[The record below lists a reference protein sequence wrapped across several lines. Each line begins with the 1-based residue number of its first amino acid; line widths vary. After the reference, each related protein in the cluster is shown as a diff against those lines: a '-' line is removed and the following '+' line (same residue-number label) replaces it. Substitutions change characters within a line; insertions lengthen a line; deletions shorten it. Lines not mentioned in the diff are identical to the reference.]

1 MEKQAFFLKLGGPS
15 NYDLEILQDWISTV
29 SRLEGRDHSAWK
41 DTADLVALSE
51 AKYDDPFS
59 RLIRKHLLPLY
70 HRSFGIR
77 LRRRFSKSPSSVSA
91 GTMELNPADASA
103 PPRTPDA
110 PQQDVYTQGGFSK
123 YDDARLIAIIEV
135 ISTVI
140 SSMLP
145 ISSIIIL
152 YFVTSLP
159 ARLGILLGYTALFP
173 IALAIFTKARRV
185 EIFAA
190 TST

>member
-1 MEKQAFFLKLGGPS
+1 VESNPVGPS
-15 NYDLEILQDWISTV
+15 V
-29 SRLEGRDHSAWK
+29 
-41 DTADLVALSE
+41 
-51 AKYDDPFS
+51 
-59 RLIRKHLLPLY
+59 
-70 HRSFGIR
+70 
-77 LRRRFSKSPSSVSA
+77 
-91 GTMELNPADASA
+91 
-103 PPRTPDA
+103 PPRTPDT
-110 PQQDVYTQGGFSK
+110 PLQNVYAQGGFSK

-152 YFVTSLP
+152 YFISSLP
-159 ARLGILLGYTALFP
+159 ARLGIILAYTALFS
-173 IALAIFTKARRV
+173 IALAIFTKARRI